1 MIKGNEEKRKAGATL
16 EVEVAVP
23 LKHWYLSTKLH
34 GVQSQMVSLIVPT
47 MHILYFMLFVYILL
61 QRVSL

>member
-34 GVQSQMVSLIVPT
+34 GIQSQKMVSLIVPT
-47 MHILYFMLFVYILL
+47 VHILYFMLFIYL
-61 QRVSL
+61 SN

>member
-34 GVQSQMVSLIVPT
+34 GIQSQKMVSLIVPI
-47 MHILYFMLFVYILL
+47 MRILYFMLFVNILL
-61 QRVSL
+61 

>member
-1 MIKGNEEKRKAGATL
+1 MIKGNEDKRKAGATL

-34 GVQSQMVSLIVPT
+34 GILSQKMVSLIVPI
-47 MHILYFMLFVYILL
+47 MRILYFMLCVNILL
-61 QRVSL
+61 